1 MHFICQQ
8 HQQQLVK
15 CSYPELSSQWFEWMS
30 QASVYHEL
38 GLNKEVLA
46 YAGSALDLSVILMRK
61 SGADFHAVAAQKM
74 VLACIYLTHCLK
86 QENQLEKAN
95 LYQSIY
101 TEMLQQHCLSLAN
114 SQEAS
119 DIEHCLH
126 ILKDSE
132 RHEDFFE
139 NHINLP
145 LHVNHNM
152 ANTSRALH

>member
-8 HQQQLVK
+8 HQQQLAQ
-15 CSYPELSSQWFEWMS
+15 CSNTELSSQWFEWMS

-38 GLNKEVLA
+38 GLHKEVLA

-61 SGADFHAVAAQKM
+61 SKTDGLAVAAKKM

-86 QENQLEKAN
+86 QEQQLEKAN

-101 TEMLQQHCLSLAN
+101 SELLQQYCFKQTS
-114 SQEAS
+114 SSEAQ
-119 DIEHCLH
+119 DIEDCLDV
-126 ILKDSE
+126 LQDCR

-145 LHVNHNM
+145 LHINDSA
-152 ANTSRALH
+152 ANLARALH